1 MILKGIGE
9 FSMEVVN
16 YLDIAR
22 KNLCK
27 TFMNC
32 MKIEY
37 NKEED
42 YYYSKSFKN
51 EKRAREIFESL
62 KKNEELFSIY
72 AQALFISNYL
82 TAAFYAESSTAP
94 HAQEELEYYES
105 YEDIDDFIDNFD
117 FDEFT
122 EMFFEMCSFL
132 DDGYY
137 DKRQY
142 VYSAEEKLECLR
154 GICPLFIYDYIY
166 YMNTYNTDELMNNY
180 YINIAD
186 ARSNPSDTERVRKK
200 KEKIALK
207 DTIMMNVDELIILS
221 ENDFDNYKY
230 LICKMAED
238 VFRYLN
244 YKLENKEKVTKEEKA
259 ILVYI
264 EKDLSAL
271 VIASLNNEIILS
283 HLVRIFI
290 NYNILNDEEYKTI
303 DKYYDKDEKRE
314 KLNRV
319 LTKSQK
325 IKGEIK

>member
-16 YLDIAR
+16 FLDLAR

-51 EKRAREIFESL
+51 EKRAKEIFESL
-62 KKNEELFSIY
+62 KNNAELFNIY

-82 TAAFYAESSTAP
+82 TANFYACSSTASQ
-94 HAQEELEYYES
+94 AEDEIEYYES
-105 YEDIDDFIDNFD
+105 YENIEDFIGNFE
-117 FDEFT
+117 FDEFS
-122 EMFFEMCSFL
+122 EMFFEMCSFI

-142 VYSAEEKLECLR
+142 IFSAEEKLEYLKSV
-154 GICPLFIYDYIY
+154 CPLFIYDYIY

-186 ARSNPSDTERVRKK
+186 ARSNPDDTAKIRKK
-200 KEKIALK
+200 KEKIAFK

-244 YKLENKEKVTKEEKA
+244 YKLENNEKITKEEKE
-259 ILVYI
+259 ILMFI
-264 EKDLSAL
+264 ENDLITL
-271 VIASLNNEIILS
+271 ILMSLNNEIILN

-290 NYNILNDEEYKTI
+290 NYNILNDEEYNTI
-303 DKYYDKDEKRE
+303 DKYYDKDEKKE
-314 KLNRV
+314 KLNNV